1 MRRKGCK
8 ALISCC
14 KGKLCNEKSQA
25 CRVGKKNS
33 FVKMKIFLHGKVS
46 SKYISSNNQSC
57 IFPMSETLVIALHP
71 DVAVDVK
78 SHRVEFFD
86 SFFRWNENCNRLHSE
101 NTSIESK

>member
-8 ALISCC
+8 ALISSC
-14 KGKLCNEKSQA
+14 KGKLCNKKSQP

-33 FVKMKIFLHGKVS
+33 FVKRKIFLHGKLS

-71 DVAVDVK
+71 DVTVDAK

-86 SFFRWNENCNRLHSE
+86 SFFRWNENCNRLLSE
-101 NTSIESK
+101 NT